1 MLHELVIAHAPR
13 TSAAY
18 PLINSTVTNLHGLTW
33 QTCLRKL
40 ILCKGKTPLPGPAQA
55 DWEMYYGE
63 RAYQFLLEIIC
74 GLHSPLVGETEV
86 LGQFREFCATAHFPK
101 NNWGQFLR
109 QLLMDLLRDAKRIRH
124 EHLQQLGHRSYGTL
138 ASQVLSDSREI
149 AVLGAGQLVQEMA
162 PALLAQAELRIF
174 ARQVAKAAAGL
185 PAQSGVSFHQLTD
198 QPLAEPACR
207 WSTATPS
214 LVIAAPLSARAV
226 QSWVQQ
232 QGIQFSRV
240 LDLRG
245 ESVDDPLELAT
256 EVMDLPTFFSNLQAG
271 HQHAAQRAQ
280 AARAAIAQLAQR
292 QLRQV
297 QCRPYGW
304 EDLCA

>member
-18 PLINSTVTNLHGLTW
+18 PLINSSVTNLHGLTW

-40 ILCKGKTPLPGPAQA
+40 ILCRANTPLPGPAEA
-55 DWEMYYGE
+55 DWELYTGE

-174 ARQVAKAAAGL
+174 ARQVAKAAAAL
-185 PAQSGVSFHQLTD
+185 PAQPGVSFHQLSD
-198 QPLAEPACR
+198 QPAGEPACN
-207 WSTATPS
+207 WTTTAPS
-214 LVIAAPLSARAV
+214 LVIAAPLSALAV
-226 QSWVQQ
+226 QTWVKQ
-232 QGIQFSRV
+232 QGIQFSSV

-245 ESVDDPLELAT
+245 ESVDDPLDLGT
-256 EVMDLPTFFSNLQAG
+256 EVIDLHTFFTNLKAG
-271 HQHAAQRAQ
+271 QQHAAQRAQ
-280 AARAAIAQLAQR
+280 AARTAIAQLAQR